1 MAAEFV
7 AEASR
12 ALDGTESGLVNP
24 QVARLGLVVRALA
37 GILGVEPS
45 ITLDRAKKDLAL
57 QARIFGEEEADAFGI
72 QFFEKTE
79 RALERFERS
88 PASALSEGE
97 LEGVLTALERLPL
110 VGSDLARA
118 VRPGVGEAALK
129 AILGPERAWIHRK
142 LEAITDEAKLR
153 RLILRLLQ
161 ASIPRYAQIRH
172 GPIEYGKDVVVLVD
186 YDGKRILRMYQAKA
200 GDITVPVWRTA
211 AHELEEMFLVPL
223 SELQIGSEVDV
234 REGVLVCNG
243 HANNHVEPIIGPWI
257 DEQARAYGRLFRF
270 MHLDDIVNWIVK
282 ERLIGEFR
290 AIAAELGL

>member
-1 MAAEFV
+1 
-7 AEASR
+7 
-12 ALDGTESGLVNP
+12 
-24 QVARLGLVVRALA
+24 
-37 GILGVEPS
+37 
-45 ITLDRAKKDLAL
+45 
-57 QARIFGEEEADAFGI
+57 
-72 QFFEKTE
+72 
-79 RALERFERS
+79 
-88 PASALSEGE
+88 
-97 LEGVLTALERLPL
+97 
-110 VGSDLARA
+110 

-142 LEAITDEAKLR
+142 LEAIIDEAKLR

-161 ASIPRYAQIRH
+161 ASIPLYAQIRH

-200 GDITVPVWRTA
+200 GHITVPVWRTA

-270 MHLDDIVNWIVK
+270 MHLDDVVNWIVK